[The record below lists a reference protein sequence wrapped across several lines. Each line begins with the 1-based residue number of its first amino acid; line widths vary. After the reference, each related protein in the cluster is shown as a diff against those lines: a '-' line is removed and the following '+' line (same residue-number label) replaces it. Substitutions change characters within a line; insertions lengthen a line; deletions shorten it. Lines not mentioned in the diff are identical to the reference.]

1 MGAEMRD
8 KKVRILIA
16 DNNPVFYQQFKSYLS
31 DKGFDVLP
39 PVSNGHEV
47 IAFVDQKKADIIL
60 MELLLPGIDGIAI
73 LEQIHDL
80 PNPPEIFVYTSL
92 TNDVIVDLANRCGVR
107 YFMQKPTDFNIIYR
121 RILGFSDVCSNMP
134 EPTQPS
140 FEVTT
145 HEKTIEITTNL
156 LRALGIPAHIKG
168 YYQMRSAIVYMIAAG
183 ERLYDMRMT
192 TELYPAVAQEFNS
205 TAKRVE
211 RNIRNA
217 IEVAWNRGS
226 ISMQHEIFGYTV
238 KDTKG
243 KPTNAEF
250 IAMLADRAFMQLK
263 KMR

>member
-1 MGAEMRD
+1 MSD
-8 KKVRILIA
+8 KRIRILIA
-16 DNNPVFYQQFKSYLS
+16 DNNPVFYHQFKSYMEE
-31 DKGFDVLP
+31 KGFEVLP
-39 PVSNGHEV
+39 YICKGTEV
-47 IAFVDQKKADIIL
+47 LPYIDQKMADIVL

-73 LEQIHDL
+73 LEQIHDM
-80 PNPPEIFVYTSL
+80 PEHPEIFIYTSL

-107 YFMQKPTDFNIIYR
+107 YFMKKPTDFNIIYR

-134 EPTQPS
+134 APTQPS
-140 FEVTT
+140 FELTT
-145 HEKTIEITTNL
+145 HEKSIEITTKL

-183 ERLYDMRMT
+183 DRAFDMRMT
-192 TELYPAVAQEFNS
+192 TELYPAIAQEFNS

-243 KPTNAEF
+243 KPTNSEF
-250 IAMLADRAFMQLK
+250 LAMLADRAMIQLK
-263 KMR
+263 RHY